1 MAESNIFKPSTSGSG
16 LGKKKD
22 TNGQFVN
29 PPEYPATG
37 GFTGSGKTGGKSG
50 IMSTQKTPS
59 AKSGK
64 V

>member
-37 GFTGSGKTGGKSG
+37 GFTSSGKTGGKSG
-50 IMSTQKTPS
+50 IMSTQ
-59 AKSGK
+59 
-64 V
+64 